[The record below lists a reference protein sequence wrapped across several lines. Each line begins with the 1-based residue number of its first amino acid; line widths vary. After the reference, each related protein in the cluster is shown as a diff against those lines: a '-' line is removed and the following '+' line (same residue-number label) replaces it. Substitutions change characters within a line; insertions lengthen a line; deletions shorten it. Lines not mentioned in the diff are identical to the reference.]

1 LHILTDAGTGV
12 LLTVHPSKG
21 NQRGEFDARGT
32 GAIAAFADVLVN
44 FERPHNYVD
53 GDRIRKLTIE
63 SR

>member
-44 FERPHNYVD
+44 LNGR
-53 GDRIRKLTIE
+53 TITWTATA
-63 SR
+63 SGS